1 MEVCVSTSRI
11 VIALAHP
18 NKSFFCMAAH
28 ISKRTMEF
36 VQFLADVEFFEN
48 KLWSEHEKMYND
60 CDFETAMEEMRKAVQ
75 YLIDVSVMEDA
86 HTAYQQQKGA

>member
-1 MEVCVSTSRI
+1 MV
-11 VIALAHP
+11 
-18 NKSFFCMAAH
+18 AH

-36 VQFLADVEFFEN
+36 VQFLSEVEFFEN
-48 KLWSEHEKMYND
+48 KLWVENEKMYTD
-60 CDFETAMEEMRKAVQ
+60 CGCEDAVEEMRRAVQ